1 MKNKTFSLLMLS
13 LLFLA
18 LTGVSA
24 FAQNKLFQQPKRL
37 LLLGDTLEET
47 NENPR
52 LMKEYFYPLGWS
64 KDGKFAYYLE
74 PPDEACGCYFGEI
87 YIVDLKTDKI
97 LWSKKYEGQMDKPE
111 DLKST
116 WKKFQKLFSQKLNQY
131 GIVAAKNFTLLGEN
145 FEANGDS
152 FKIDYFAD
160 VNLDEDPYNSK
171 GSIAVKMVSATKG
184 KKTLYQKTFKGENNA
199 GILASSLG
207 GVLKSPF
214 ESRVAVIRVDTQRG
228 WEGPP
233 HVTKISVVGA
243 DLNKGFK

>member
-1 MKNKTFSLLMLS
+1 MKQKTFSLLMLS

-24 FAQNKLFQQPKRL
+24 FAQNNLFSQPKRL
-37 LLLGDTLEET
+37 LLLGDTTEET

-52 LMKEYFYPLGWS
+52 LMKEYFYPIGWS

-87 YIVDLKTDKI
+87 NIVDLKTDKV
-97 LWSKKYEGQMDKPE
+97 LWTKRYEGEMDKPE
-111 DLKST
+111 DLKSF
-116 WKKFQKLFSQKLNQY
+116 WKKSRKMISQKLNQY
-131 GIVAAKNFTLLGEN
+131 KIQAGKNFTLLGGT

-171 GSIAVKMVSATKG
+171 GTIAVKIISANKG

-199 GILASSLG
+199 GILDSSLG

-243 DLNKGFK
+243 DLTKGFK